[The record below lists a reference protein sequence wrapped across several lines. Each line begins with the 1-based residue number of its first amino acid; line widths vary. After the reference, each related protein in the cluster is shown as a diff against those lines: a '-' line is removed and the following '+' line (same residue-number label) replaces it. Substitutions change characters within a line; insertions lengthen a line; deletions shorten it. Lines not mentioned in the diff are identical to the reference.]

1 MHLEID
7 FILKK
12 NNILISPSILAADFS
27 KLGQEIIDVDK
38 AGADWIHLD
47 IMDGHFVPNLTI
59 GPDVV
64 SSLRQYTK
72 KLFDVHLMTMPANN
86 WLEPFAKAGADIIT
100 IHIEAETDIKES
112 LKIIKDL
119 GLKTGISIKPSTP
132 ETVLEKYLDL
142 CDLVLVMTVN
152 PGFGGQKFMNTQL
165 EKIRNIKN
173 MQNKTGLSFDIEVD
187 GGINKDTSKACIE
200 AGANVLVA
208 GNAIFSEDANNYTN
222 LINLL
227 RGPN

>member
-1 MHLEID
+1 
-7 FILKK
+7 LKK

-132 ETVLEKYLDL
+132 ETVIEKYLDL

>member
-1 MHLEID
+1 L
-7 FILKK
+7 ILKN

-27 KLGQEIIDVDK
+27 KLGQEIIDIDK

-100 IHIEAETDIKES
+100 IHIEAETNIKES

-132 ETVLEKYLDL
+132 ETIIEKYLDL

-173 MQNKTGLSFDIEVD
+173 MQNKAGLSFDIEVD
-187 GGINKDTSKACIE
+187 GGINKETSKACIE

-208 GNAIFSEDANNYTN
+208 GNAIFSEDANNYTH

-227 RGPN
+227 RGS

>member
-1 MHLEID
+1 M
-7 FILKK
+7 KK

-59 GPDVV
+59 GPEVV

-173 MQNKTGLSFDIEVD
+173 MQNKKGLSFDIEVD

>member
-1 MHLEID
+1 M
-7 FILKK
+7 KK
-12 NNILISPSILAADFS
+12 NNVLISPSILAADFS
-27 KLGQEIIDVDK
+27 KLGQEIIDIDK

-64 SSLRQYTK
+64 SSLRKYTE

-100 IHIEAETDIKES
+100 IHLEAEKDIKES

-119 GLKTGISIKPSTP
+119 GLKAGISIKPSTS
-132 ETVLEKYLDL
+132 ENILEKYIEL

-152 PGFGGQKFMNTQL
+152 PGFGGQKFINTQL
-165 EKIRNIKN
+165 KKIQKIKK
-173 MQNKTGLSFDIEVD
+173 MQKSMGIKIDIEVD
-187 GGINKDTSKACIE
+187 GGINKETSKLCIA

-208 GNAIFSEDANNYTN
+208 GNAIFSENVENYSS

-227 RGPN
+227 RNSN

>member
-1 MHLEID
+1 M
-7 FILKK
+7 KK

-27 KLGQEIIDVDK
+27 KLGQEVVAVDK
-38 AGADWIHLD
+38 AGADWIHID

-59 GPDVV
+59 GPEVV

-100 IHIEAETDIKES
+100 IHLEAESNVKES
-112 LKIIKDL
+112 LKIIKGL
-119 GLKTGISIKPSTP
+119 GLKAGLSIKPSTS
-132 ETVLEKYLDL
+132 ENTLKKYIEY
-142 CDLVLVMTVN
+142 CDLILVMTVN
-152 PGFGGQKFMNTQL
+152 PGFGGQKFMTTQL

-173 MQNKTGLSFDIEVD
+173 MKKRLGINIDIEVD
-187 GGINKDTSKACIE
+187 GGINKETSKLCLE

-208 GNAIFSEDANNYTN
+208 GSAIFSEDAKNYSN
-222 LINLL
+222 LINSL
-227 RGPN
+227 RNNN

>member
-1 MHLEID
+1 M
-7 FILKK
+7 KK

-64 SSLRQYTK
+64 SNLRQYTK
-72 KLFDVHLMTMPANN
+72 KLFDVHLMTKPANN

-100 IHIEAETDIKES
+100 IHLEAENDINES
-112 LKIIKDL
+112 LKIIKGL
-119 GLKTGISIKPSTP
+119 GLKAGISIKPSTP
-132 ETVLEKYLDL
+132 EIMLEKYLELSDL
-142 CDLVLVMTVN
+142 ILVMTVN
-152 PGFGGQKFMNTQL
+152 PGFGGQKFMNEQL
-165 EKIRNIKN
+165 DKIRNIKT
-173 MQNKTGLSFDIEVD
+173 MQNTLGLSFDIEVD
-187 GGINKDTSKACIE
+187 GGINENTSKLCIE

-208 GNAIFSEDANNYTN
+208 GNAIFSENANNYSH

-227 RGPN
+227 RDKN

>member
-1 MHLEID
+1 M
-7 FILKK
+7 KK

-27 KLGQEIIDVDK
+27 KLGQEIIAVDK

-59 GPDVV
+59 GPEVV

-100 IHIEAETDIKES
+100 IHLEAESNVKES
-112 LKIIKDL
+112 LKIIKGL
-119 GLKTGISIKPSTP
+119 GLKAGLSIKPSTS
-132 ETVLEKYLDL
+132 ENTLKKYIEY
-142 CDLVLVMTVN
+142 CDLILVMTVN
-152 PGFGGQKFMNTQL
+152 PGFGGQKFMTTQL
-165 EKIRNIKN
+165 KKIRNIKN
-173 MQNKTGLSFDIEVD
+173 MQKRLGINIDIEVD
-187 GGINKDTSKACIE
+187 GGVNKETSKLCLE

-208 GNAIFSEDANNYTN
+208 GSAIFSEDAKNYSN
-222 LINLL
+222 LINSL
-227 RGPN
+227 RNNN

>member
-1 MHLEID
+1 M
-7 FILKK
+7 KK
-12 NNILISPSILAADFS
+12 NNVLISPSILAADFS

-208 GNAIFSEDANNYTN
+208 GNAIFSEDANNYTH

>member
-1 MHLEID
+1 
-7 FILKK
+7 LKK

-100 IHIEAETDIKES
+100 IHIEAETNIKES

-132 ETVLEKYLDL
+132 ETILEKYLDL

-173 MQNKTGLSFDIEVD
+173 MQDKAGLSFDIEVD

-208 GNAIFSEDANNYTN
+208 GNAIFSEDANNYTH

>member
-1 MHLEID
+1 M
-7 FILKK
+7 KK
-12 NNILISPSILAADFS
+12 NNVLISPSILAADFS
-27 KLGQEIIDVDK
+27 KLGQEIIDIDK

-64 SSLRQYTK
+64 SSLRKYTD

-100 IHIEAETDIKES
+100 IHLEAEKDIKES
-112 LKIIKDL
+112 LKIIKGL
-119 GLKTGISIKPSTP
+119 GLKAGISIKPSTS
-132 ETVLEKYLDL
+132 ENILEKYIEL

-152 PGFGGQKFMNTQL
+152 PGFGGQKFINTQL
-165 EKIRNIKN
+165 KKIQNIKKMQKN
-173 MQNKTGLSFDIEVD
+173 MGITIDIEVD
-187 GGINKDTSKACIE
+187 GGINKETSKLCIA

-208 GNAIFSEDANNYTN
+208 GNAIFSKNVENYSS

-227 RGPN
+227 RNNN

>member
-1 MHLEID
+1 M
-7 FILKK
+7 KK

-86 WLEPFAKAGADIIT
+86 W
-100 IHIEAETDIKES
+100 
-112 LKIIKDL
+112 
-119 GLKTGISIKPSTP
+119 
-132 ETVLEKYLDL
+132 
-142 CDLVLVMTVN
+142 
-152 PGFGGQKFMNTQL
+152 
-165 EKIRNIKN
+165 
-173 MQNKTGLSFDIEVD
+173 
-187 GGINKDTSKACIE
+187 
-200 AGANVLVA
+200 
-208 GNAIFSEDANNYTN
+208 
-222 LINLL
+222 
-227 RGPN
+227 

>member
-1 MHLEID
+1 M
-7 FILKK
+7 
-12 NNILISPSILAADFS
+12 LISPSILAADFS

>member
-1 MHLEID
+1 M
-7 FILKK
+7 KK
-12 NNILISPSILAADFS
+12 NNILISPSILAADIS

-100 IHIEAETDIKES
+100 IHLEAENDINES
-112 LKIIKDL
+112 LKIIKGL
-119 GLKTGISIKPSTP
+119 GLKAGISIKPSTP
-132 ETVLEKYLDL
+132 EIMLEKYLELSDL
-142 CDLVLVMTVN
+142 ILVMTVN
-152 PGFGGQKFMNTQL
+152 PGFGGQKFMNNQL
-165 EKIRNIKN
+165 EKIRNIKA
-173 MQNKTGLSFDIEVD
+173 MQSATGLSFDIEVD
-187 GGINKDTSKACIE
+187 GGINKKTSKLCIE

-208 GNAIFSEDANNYTN
+208 GNAIFSENANNYSH
-222 LINLL
+222 LIELL
-227 RGPN
+227 RDKN

>member
-1 MHLEID
+1 
-7 FILKK
+7 LKK

-100 IHIEAETDIKES
+100 IHIEAETNIKES

-132 ETVLEKYLDL
+132 ETIIEKYLDL

-173 MQNKTGLSFDIEVD
+173 MQNKAGLSFDIEVD
-187 GGINKDTSKACIE
+187 GGINKETSKACIE

-208 GNAIFSEDANNYTN
+208 GNAIFSEDANNYTH

>member
-1 MHLEID
+1 M
-7 FILKK
+7 KK

-100 IHIEAETDIKES
+100 IHLEAENDINES
-112 LKIIKDL
+112 LKIIKGL
-119 GLKTGISIKPSTP
+119 GLKAGISIKPSTP
-132 ETVLEKYLDL
+132 EIMLEKYLELSDL
-142 CDLVLVMTVN
+142 ILVMTVN
-152 PGFGGQKFMNTQL
+152 PGFGGQKFMNEQL
-165 EKIRNIKN
+165 DKIRNIKT
-173 MQNKTGLSFDIEVD
+173 MQNTLGLSFDIEVD
-187 GGINKDTSKACIE
+187 GGINENTSKLCIK

-208 GNAIFSEDANNYTN
+208 GNAIFSENANNYSHF
-222 LINLL
+222 INLL
-227 RGPN
+227 RDKN

>member
-1 MHLEID
+1 M
-7 FILKK
+7 KK

-100 IHIEAETDIKES
+100 IHLEAENDINES
-112 LKIIKDL
+112 LKIIKGL
-119 GLKTGISIKPSTP
+119 GLKAGISIKPSTP
-132 ETVLEKYLDL
+132 EIMLEKYLELSDL
-142 CDLVLVMTVN
+142 ILVMTVN
-152 PGFGGQKFMNTQL
+152 PGFGGQKFMNEQL
-165 EKIRNIKN
+165 DKIRNIKT
-173 MQNKTGLSFDIEVD
+173 MQNNLGLSFDIEVD
-187 GGINKDTSKACIE
+187 GGINENTSKLCIK

-208 GNAIFSEDANNYTN
+208 GNAIFSENANNYSH
-222 LINLL
+222 LIELL
-227 RGPN
+227 RDKN

>member
-1 MHLEID
+1 M
-7 FILKK
+7 KK
-12 NNILISPSILAADFS
+12 NNVLISPSILAADFS

-64 SSLRQYTK
+64 SSLRKYTE

-100 IHIEAETDIKES
+100 IHLEAEKDIKGS

-119 GLKTGISIKPSTP
+119 GLKAGISIKPSTS
-132 ETVLEKYLDL
+132 ENILEKYIEL

-152 PGFGGQKFMNTQL
+152 PGFGGQKFINTQL
-165 EKIRNIKN
+165 KKIQNIKK
-173 MQNKTGLSFDIEVD
+173 MQKKMGITIDIEVD
-187 GGINKDTSKACIE
+187 GGINKETSKLCIA

-208 GNAIFSEDANNYTN
+208 GNAIFSENVENYSS

-227 RGPN
+227 RNNN

>member
-1 MHLEID
+1 M
-7 FILKK
+7 KK

-64 SSLRQYTK
+64 ASLRQYTK

-100 IHIEAETDIKES
+100 IHLEAENDINES
-112 LKIIKDL
+112 LKIIKGL
-119 GLKTGISIKPSTP
+119 GLKAGISIKPSTP
-132 ETVLEKYLDL
+132 EIMLEKYLELSDL
-142 CDLVLVMTVN
+142 ILVMTVN
-152 PGFGGQKFMNTQL
+152 PGFGGQKFMNDQL
-165 EKIRNIKN
+165 EKIRNIKA
-173 MQNKTGLSFDIEVD
+173 MQSATGLSFDIEVD
-187 GGINKDTSKACIE
+187 GGINKKTSKLCIE

-208 GNAIFSEDANNYTN
+208 GNAIFSENANNYSH
-222 LINLL
+222 LIELL
-227 RGPN
+227 RDKN

>member
-1 MHLEID
+1 
-7 FILKK
+7 LKK

-100 IHIEAETDIKES
+100 IHLEAEKDINES
-112 LKIIKDL
+112 LKIIKGL
-119 GLKTGISIKPSTP
+119 GLKAGISIKPSTP
-132 ETVLEKYLDL
+132 EIMLEKYLELSDL
-142 CDLVLVMTVN
+142 ILVMTVN
-152 PGFGGQKFMNTQL
+152 PGFGGQKFMNEQL
-165 EKIRNIKN
+165 DKIRNIKT
-173 MQNKTGLSFDIEVD
+173 MQNTLGLSFDIEVD
-187 GGINKDTSKACIE
+187 GGINENTSKLCIE

-208 GNAIFSEDANNYTN
+208 GNAIFSENANNYSHF
-222 LINLL
+222 INLL
-227 RGPN
+227 RDKN

>member
-1 MHLEID
+1 M
-7 FILKK
+7 KK
-12 NNILISPSILAADFS
+12 NNVLISPSILAADFS

-165 EKIRNIKN
+165 EK
-173 MQNKTGLSFDIEVD
+173 TH
-187 GGINKDTSKACIE
+187 
-200 AGANVLVA
+200 
-208 GNAIFSEDANNYTN
+208 
-222 LINLL
+222 
-227 RGPN
+227 

>member
-1 MHLEID
+1 
-7 FILKK
+7 LKK

-100 IHIEAETDIKES
+100 IHLEAENDINES
-112 LKIIKDL
+112 LKIIKGL
-119 GLKTGISIKPSTP
+119 GLKAGISIKPSTP
-132 ETVLEKYLDL
+132 EIMLEKYLELSDL
-142 CDLVLVMTVN
+142 ILVMTVN
-152 PGFGGQKFMNTQL
+152 PGFGGQKFMNNQL
-165 EKIRNIKN
+165 EKIRNIKA
-173 MQNKTGLSFDIEVD
+173 MQSAAGLSFDIEVD
-187 GGINKDTSKACIE
+187 GGINKKTAKLCIE

-208 GNAIFSEDANNYTN
+208 GNAIFSENANNYSY
-222 LINLL
+222 LIELL
-227 RGPN
+227 RDKN

>member
-1 MHLEID
+1 M
-7 FILKK
+7 LKK

>member
-1 MHLEID
+1 M
-7 FILKK
+7 KK

-208 GNAIFSEDANNYTN
+208 GNAIFSGDANNYTN